1 MNKKNT
7 RKFRLGL
14 DLGTNSLGWFIV
26 WLDEKN
32 KPTGLGPGGV
42 RIYPDGR
49 DPKSGAS
56 NAADRR
62 DARSARK
69 RRDRFLMRQQTL
81 MNSLIRHGLM
91 PEDVKARKALETLDT
106 YELRANAL
114 IMPLPAHHV
123 GRALFHLNQR
133 RGFQSNRKA
142 DKKDDEK
149 GVIKQAASNLK
160 KMIEQAEAPTL
171 GAFLWL
177 RIKDS
182 LLDTGRTIQL
192 REELEKIGKS
202 HLTGGARRRTLN
214 KIRKRLVGDLSDS
227 AEPQRLGVRARNRS
241 TGMKAEYEFYPT
253 RDLLKDELEKIW
265 EAQAPHHSS
274 MTAEAKAQI
283 WKAIFNQRPLKEPT
297 IGKCT
302 LDPASQPFEK
312 DPEGYRVSRSHPLA
326 QRFRILQEVRNL
338 RIVETGAK
346 EKKLTKEEG
355 DQVILALVQNNK
367 FSFDK
372 MRKLLKLPEEARFNL
387 ESERR
392 KELKGDETA
401 ERLSNKNLFGKTWR
415 SYPLERQIGIVEK
428 LLNEAGEAEL
438 VSWLQKECGLDAEAA
453 EKVADTLLPDGYSR
467 IGLRALKNILPCMEA
482 GMDYSEASKETGYDH
497 SKRPTGEILNR
508 LPYYGQWLQDAVVGD
523 GDVRHTKERRF
534 GKFPNPT
541 VHIGLG
547 QLRRIVN
554 AIIEEYGAPE
564 QIVIEL
570 ARDLKISEEK
580 KQDIEREYIK
590 NQKKNEERKA
600 KLAEIGGGDPS
611 GADLLKMRLWEELG
625 DVVKLCPFS
634 GKPISLKQLMSSE
647 VEVEHLIPYSD
658 CLDNRAANKTVC
670 FTSANRLKGKQT
682 PYEAFG
688 HMKEW
693 PEIVA
698 RANALPPNK
707 RWRFSPEARERIN
720 KNGRD
725 FLERQLMET
734 SWLGRLA
741 KQYLGSITDP
751 NQVWVVTGKH
761 TSLIRG
767 KWGFN
772 TLLPDHNFTD
782 AKNRADHRHH
792 AIDALVVALTERDLL
807 QKISSAYDS
816 ERGKIDVPLPWKAL
830 RDDLLVALEKMAVS
844 HKPDH
849 GIGGKLHD
857 ETAYGFVKNP
867 ENEEDRN
874 LVSRKALHSLTDN
887 EIDRIRDHR
896 LRDMVRKFVDAEV
909 KQGSKLADALKK
921 FMATDHNDPHI
932 KHGLRRV
939 RILQSKKPEY
949 LLSLCRESDG
959 QAYKAYSADSNL
971 FIEVFEKS
979 NGFWGGEVMTVFQSN
994 QADYKLKWRTEYPD
1008 ARPVMR
1014 VCKDD
1019 LVRIEHDGVTKIARV
1034 VRLEPSASRIRLA
1047 PHSDSGSLEDRHNNP
1062 DDPFRW
1068 IFAQYDRLKE
1078 WKAERVR
1085 VDELGRIWRVTYSDR
1100 DAR

>member
-1 MNKKNT
+1 MKKMNA

-32 KPTGLGPGGV
+32 KPASLGQGGV

-49 DPKSGAS
+49 DPKSGTS

-81 MNSLIRHGLM
+81 LNALIRHGLM
-91 PEDVKARKALETLDT
+91 PADDKQRKALVTFDP
-106 YELRANAL
+106 YELRAKAL
-114 IMPLPAHHV
+114 TMPLPAYHV

-149 GVIKQAASNLK
+149 GAIKQGAANLQ
-160 KMIEQAEAPTL
+160 KMMAEAEAPTL

-177 RIKDS
+177 RHKE
-182 LLDTGRTIQL
+182 
-192 REELEKIGKS
+192 RE
-202 HLTGGARRRTLN
+202 
-214 KIRKRLVGDLSDS
+214 
-227 AEPQRLGVRARNRS
+227 GVRARNRS
-241 TGMKAEYEFYPT
+241 LGMKAEYEFYPT
-253 RDLLKDELEKIW
+253 RDLFKEEFDKIW
-265 EAQAPHHSS
+265 EAQSRHHKS
-274 MTAEAKAQI
+274 MNSEAKAEI
-283 WKAIFNQRPLKEPT
+283 YNAIFHQRQLREPT

-312 DPEGYRVSRSHPLA
+312 DPEGYRVARAHPLA
-326 QRFRILQEVRNL
+326 QRFRMLQEVRNL
-338 RIVETGAK
+338 RIAETGAK
-346 EKKLTKEEG
+346 EKNLSSEQQ
-355 DQVILALVQNNK
+355 DHVFLALTQNNNL
-367 FSFDK
+367 SFDK
-372 MRKLLKLPEEARFNL
+372 IRKLLKLPEEARFNL

-392 KELKGDETA
+392 DKLKGDETA
-401 ERLSNKNLFGKTWR
+401 ERLSNKNLFGKKWR
-415 SYPLERQIGIVEK
+415 AYSFERQVEIVEK
-428 LLNEAGEAEL
+428 LLNESGELEL
-438 VSWLQKECGLDAEAA
+438 ISWLEKECGVDAETA
-453 EKVADTLLPDGYSR
+453 ERIADAPLPDGYSR
-467 IGLRALKNILPCMEA
+467 LGLRALKKLVPLMQNGA
-482 GMDYSEASKETGYDH
+482 DYAEASKNAGYDH
-497 SKRPTGEILNR
+497 SKRATGEILNR
-508 LPYYGQWLQDAVVGD
+508 LPYYGRWLQDAVVGD
-523 GDVRHTKERRF
+523 GDVRHTKERQF
-534 GKFPNPT
+534 GQFPNPT

-547 QLRRIVN
+547 QLRRVVN
-554 AIIEEYGAPE
+554 AIIKEYGAPE

-570 ARDLKISEEK
+570 ARDLKISEVQK
-580 KQDIEREYIK
+580 ADIEREYTK

-600 KLAEIGGGDPS
+600 KLAEIGIGQPTGS
-611 GADLLKMRLWEELG
+611 DLLKMRLWEELG

-634 GKPISLKQLMSSE
+634 GRPISLKQLMSSE
-647 VEVEHLIPYSD
+647 IEVEHLIPYSD

-688 HMKEW
+688 HTKEW

-698 RANALPPNK
+698 RANTLPPNK
-707 RWRFSPEARERIN
+707 RWRFGEDAREKIN

-741 KQYLGSITDP
+741 KQYLGSVTDP

-792 AIDALVVALTERDLL
+792 AIDALVVALTERSLL
-807 QKISSAYDS
+807 QKISSTYDS
-816 ERGKIDVPLPWKAL
+816 ERDKIEVPLPWKTL
-830 RDDLLVALEKMAVS
+830 RDELKAVLDAMTVS

-849 GIGGKLHD
+849 GVGGKLHD
-857 ETAYGFVKNP
+857 ETAYGFVKEP
-867 ENEEDRN
+867 EKEEGRN
-874 LVSRKALHSLTDN
+874 LVSRKPLSSLTEN
-887 EIDRIRDHR
+887 EIDRIRDRR
-896 LRDMVRKFVDAEV
+896 LRDKIREFVDQEK
-909 KQGSKLADALKK
+909 KQGVKLSDALKK
-921 FMATDHNDPHI
+921 FMSAEHNDPHI
-932 KHGLRRV
+932 KHGVRRV
-939 RILQSKKPEY
+939 RLLHSKKPEY
-949 LLSLCRESDG
+949 LLPLHRNGDE
-959 QAYKAYSADSNL
+959 QPYKAYSADSNL
-971 FIEVFEKS
+971 FIEIFEKADGS
-979 NGFWGGEVMTVFQSN
+979 WDGEAMTVFQSN
-994 QADYKLKWRTEYPD
+994 QIDYKLAWRTQYQD

-1014 VCKDD
+1014 VYKDD
-1019 LVRIEHDGVTKIARV
+1019 LVRIDHDGMSKIARV
-1034 VRLEPSASRIRLA
+1034 VRLEPSARRIRLA
-1047 PHSDSGSLEDRHNNP
+1047 PHYDSGSLEDRHNNP

-1085 VDELGRIWRVTYSDR
+1085 VDELGKIWRVAYSER
-1100 DAR
+1100 RLR

>member
-1 MNKKNT
+1 MTKNV
-7 RKFRLGL
+7 KPFRLGL
-14 DLGTNSLGWFIV
+14 DVGTNSLGWFIV
-26 WLDEKN
+26 WLNKDN
-32 KPTGLGPGGV
+32 KPDGLGPGGV

-49 DPKSGAS
+49 DPKSGTS

-81 MNSLIRHGLM
+81 MNALIRHGLM
-91 PEDVKARKALETLDT
+91 PEDEKERKMLVALDP

-114 IMPLPAHHV
+114 TKPLPAHHI

-142 DKKDDEK
+142 DKKDDER
-149 GVIKQAASNLK
+149 GAIKQGAANLR
-160 KMIEQAEAPTL
+160 KMMEETEAPTL

-177 RIKDS
+177 RHK
-182 LLDTGRTIQL
+182 
-192 REELEKIGKS
+192 E
-202 HLTGGARRRTLN
+202 
-214 KIRKRLVGDLSDS
+214 RK
-227 AEPQRLGVRARNRS
+227 GVRARNRS
-241 TGMKAEYEFYPT
+241 LGMKAEYEFYPT
-253 RDLLKDELEKIW
+253 RDLLKEEFDKIW
-265 EAQAPHHSS
+265 EEQARHHKP
-274 MTAEAKAQI
+274 MTEEAKTEI
-283 WKAIFNQRPLKEPT
+283 RKAIFHQRPLQEPT

-312 DPEGYRVSRSHPLA
+312 DPEGYRVARAHPLA
-326 QRFRILQEVRNL
+326 QRFRMLQETRNL
-338 RIVETGAK
+338 RIAETGAK
-346 EKKLTKEEG
+346 EKNLTKEQQ
-355 DQVILALVQNNK
+355 DQVFLALTQNNYL
-367 FSFDK
+367 SFDK
-372 MRKLLKLPEEARFNL
+372 IRRLLKLPEEVRFNL

-392 KELKGDETA
+392 NKLKGDETA

-415 SYPLERQIGIVEK
+415 SYSFERQIEIVEK
-428 LLNEAGEAEL
+428 LLNEAGETDL
-438 VSWLQKECGLDAEAA
+438 ILWLEKECGVDAGTA
-453 EKVADTLLPDGYSR
+453 ERIADAPLPDGYSR
-467 IGLRALKNILPCMEA
+467 LGLRALKALVPLMQS
-482 GMDYSEASKETGYDH
+482 GMDYAEASKDAGYDH
-497 SKRPTGEILNR
+497 SKRPTGEILDR
-508 LPYYGQWLQDAVVGD
+508 LPYYGRWLQDAVVGD
-523 GDVRHTKERRF
+523 GDVRHKKERQF
-534 GKFPNPT
+534 GQFPNPT

-554 AIIEEYGAPE
+554 FIIKEIGAPE

-570 ARDLKISEEK
+570 ARDLKISEMQK
-580 KQDIEREYIK
+580 ADIEREYAK

-600 KLAEIGGGDPS
+600 KLAEIGIDQPTGL
-611 GADLLKMRLWEELG
+611 DLLKMRLWEELG

-688 HMKEW
+688 HTKEW

-698 RANALPPNK
+698 RANILPPNK
-707 RWRFSPEARERIN
+707 RWRFGEDAREKIN

-741 KQYLGSITDP
+741 KQYLGSVTDP

-792 AIDALVVALTERDLL
+792 AIDALVVALTERSLL
-807 QKISSAYDS
+807 QKISSAYDR
-816 ERGKIDVPLPWKAL
+816 ERDKIDVPLPWKSL
-830 RDDLLVALEKMAVS
+830 RDDLKAALDAMTVS

-857 ETAYGFVKNP
+857 ETAYGFVQDP
-867 ENEEDRN
+867 EKEEGRN
-874 LVSRKALHSLTDN
+874 LVSRKPLSSLTEN
-887 EIDRIRDHR
+887 EIDRIRDRR
-896 LRDMVRKFVDAEV
+896 LRDKVRKFVEQEKKDGV
-909 KQGSKLADALKK
+909 KLADALKK
-921 FMATDHNDPHI
+921 FMNAEHNDPHI
-932 KHGLRRV
+932 KHGVRRV
-939 RILQSKKPEY
+939 RLLQSKKPEY
-949 LLSLCRESDG
+949 LLSLHQKNGG
-959 QAYKAYSADSNL
+959 QPYKAYSADSNL
-971 FIEVFEKS
+971 FIEIFEKGDGS
-979 NGFWGGEVMTVFQSN
+979 WDGEAMTVFQSN
-994 QADYKLKWRTEYPD
+994 QRDYKLAWHAKYPD

-1014 VCKDD
+1014 VYKDD
-1019 LVRIEHDGVTKIARV
+1019 LVRIEHEGMTKITRV
-1034 VRLEPSASRIRLA
+1034 VRLEPSAHRIRLA
-1047 PHSDSGSLEDRHNNP
+1047 PHNDSGSLEDRHNNP

-1068 IFAQYDRLKE
+1068 IFAQYDRLRD

-1085 VDELGRIWRVTYSDR
+1085 VDELGKIWRVAYSER
-1100 DAR
+1100 RVR